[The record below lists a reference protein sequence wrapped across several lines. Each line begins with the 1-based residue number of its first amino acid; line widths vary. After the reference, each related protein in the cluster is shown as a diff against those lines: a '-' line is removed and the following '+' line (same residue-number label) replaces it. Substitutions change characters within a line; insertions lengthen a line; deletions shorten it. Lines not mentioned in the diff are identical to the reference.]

1 MDERARAIEILKRA
15 RDMLVDRL
23 SQEIVAS
30 EESLLED
37 ALGLSYSGEIAQVFE
52 QVGNRLHQVSV
63 MLSNLPVPEHTSADD
78 LEPAG
83 VEPVSKPMPF
93 AAVMGPPA
101 VAGLLTGTPLD
112 RPTLERFTHQVTAGQ
127 FDEACRCLAQLFELD
142 EQRARRCTITFA
154 QRFQE
159 SPEVVRKTMLLR
171 DELISGSIN
180 SSLML
185 LWECFGL
192 QGLDSL
198 AVARSLKARLVA

>member
-1 MDERARAIEILKRA
+1 MDDRARAIEVLKRA

-23 SQEIVAS
+23 SQEVVAS
-30 EESLLED
+30 EEALLED
-37 ALGLSYSGEIAQVFE
+37 ALGLSYGGEIAQVFE

-63 MLSNLPVPEHTSADD
+63 MLSNLPTPEHPLAEEPDSLADG
-78 LEPAG
+78 PA
-83 VEPVSKPMPF
+83 PVSF
-93 AAVMGPPA
+93 TAVMGPPA
-101 VAGLLTGTPLD
+101 VAGLLTGMPLD
-112 RPTLERFTHQVTAGQ
+112 RPTLERFTHQITAGQ

-142 EQRARRCTITFA
+142 DQRARRCTITFT
-154 QRFQE
+154 QRYQE
-159 SPEVVRKTMLLR
+159 SPEVLRKATRLR